1 MKNLILLFAV
11 GLTKSTRE
19 VSDEDFENLVK
30 QVQLLEATVE
40 GLEDQ
45 NASTIKQ
52 IADLEAAAEDHE
64 DKIQE
69 LESQVKTL
77 EEENEILN
85 EKVSRLE
92 VSNLPKLWS
101 RPRNTWQISYIYP
114 DDSGNGQSNTP

>member
-1 MKNLILLFAV
+1 MKPQ
-11 GLTKSTRE
+11 TSP
-19 VSDEDFENLVK
+19 
-30 QVQLLEATVE
+30 TVE
-40 GLEDQ
+40 VLEDQ
-45 NASTIKQ
+45 NASTLKQ

-92 VSNLPKLWS
+92 VSNLPKL
-101 RPRNTWQISYIYP
+101 
-114 DDSGNGQSNTP
+114 